1 MGLPWFA
8 LFEAWAVAKLI
19 RSPTFNRGVQKV
31 YRKINRIPDTEAKNG
46 LGRTGPSAFDH
57 FQDEV
62 KDQFRE
68 LTWQKRP
75 PKQ

>member
-46 LGRTGPSAFDH
+46 LGRMPSHSPTVNASSC
-57 FQDEV
+57 
-62 KDQFRE
+62 
-68 LTWQKRP
+68 
-75 PKQ
+75 